1 MHGLSLSTLV
11 IQRSW
16 NHSSNPILKPQS
28 QPSNPG
34 PRSSI
39 PSAVLVPSVSPSHSA
54 SNSMLLL
61 MSPTTISLPVL
72 YLPQPLST
80 PCLNAFYYVSSSHWS
95 LFQLDRVRWQ
105 SHAIFSHVG
114 LRFMHQ
120 KNKSPRCVVLSNN
133 DRLYNC
139 YANPIFLH
147 QPKVSQLKYSP
158 SFLSLNLF

>member
-61 MSPTTISLPVL
+61 MSPTTISLVSTCSLLAPISL
-72 YLPQPLST
+72 HPLSQR
-80 PCLNAFYYVSSSHWS
+80 LLVYYVSSSHWS
-95 LFQLDRVRWQ
+95 LFQLGRVRWQ

-114 LRFMHQ
+114 IRFMHQ
-120 KNKSPRCVVLSNN
+120 KNKSPRCVV
-133 DRLYNC
+133 
-139 YANPIFLH
+139 PH
-147 QPKVSQLKYSP
+147 
-158 SFLSLNLF
+158 